1 MNTYKRDNH
10 NLFKSR
16 KTAHNKRVASKI
28 EVACGVNEAQR
39 WISAKAHN
47 RAYRVVHRGRAA
59 WDSLR
64 LLVMVPRVSVDD
76 SGV

>member
-59 WDSLR
+59 WDST
-64 LLVMVPRVSVDD
+64 S
-76 SGV
+76 SGYGSQSFGG